1 MSKNMNRESLKETV
15 LLSIT
20 VFGVVSVCPL
30 LTNSICMS
38 NWDRVMNEAKKM
50 EQLQEIKQ
58 EYFGDRKLSSEEQR
72 ILYFILHE
80 RNKNKTNS
88 NR

>member
-1 MSKNMNRESLKETV
+1 
-15 LLSIT
+15 
-20 VFGVVSVCPL
+20 
-30 LTNSICMS
+30 MS
-38 NWDRVMNEAKKM
+38 NWDRVMDQANKM

-58 EYFGDRKLSSEEQR
+58 EYFGDRKLTNEEQR

>member
-1 MSKNMNRESLKETV
+1 
-15 LLSIT
+15 
-20 VFGVVSVCPL
+20 
-30 LTNSICMS
+30 MS
-38 NWDRVMNEAKKM
+38 NWERVMNEAKKM
-50 EQLQEIKQ
+50 DQLQEIKQ